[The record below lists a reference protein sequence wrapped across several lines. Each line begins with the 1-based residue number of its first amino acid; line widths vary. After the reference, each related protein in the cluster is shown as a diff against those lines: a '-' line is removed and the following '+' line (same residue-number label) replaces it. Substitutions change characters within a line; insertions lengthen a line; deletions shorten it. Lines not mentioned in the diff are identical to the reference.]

1 MKKKTKKQW
10 LWEFTKRLVVAV
22 TIIFVI
28 AIIFAEVVIWKN
40 PDSSAI
46 GTFVECMCD
55 VFKVTV
61 VAYAAKACIENRE
74 KIRSNPLNDD
84 PGGHGYERDD
94 I

>member
-10 LWEFTKRLVVAV
+10 LWEFTKRLVIAV

-28 AIIFAEVVIWKN
+28 AIIFAEVVIWQY

-61 VAYAAKACIENRE
+61 VAATSKKLSKNFLIFFEFRFFKY
-74 KIRSNPLNDD
+74 KIRFA
-84 PGGHGYERDD
+84 RT
-94 I
+94 